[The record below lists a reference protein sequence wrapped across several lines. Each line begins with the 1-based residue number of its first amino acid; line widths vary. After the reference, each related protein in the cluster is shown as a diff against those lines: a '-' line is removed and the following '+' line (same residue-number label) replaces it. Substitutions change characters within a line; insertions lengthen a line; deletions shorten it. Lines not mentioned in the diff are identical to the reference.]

1 MVQVVEIGR
10 FGKDGLRRTER
21 ALPEPGPGQVRIR
34 MGAVSLNYR
43 DLMMLLGLYNPR
55 QPLPLIPCSDGAG
68 TVVAVGEGGGA
79 WRPGDRVMGAFAQ
92 DWLDG
97 EVDSRSGRHTLG
109 GPLDG
114 MLAEEVILS
123 ETGLVRSPD
132 SLSDAEAA
140 CLPCAGVTAWHAL
153 VAQGGIKSGDTV
165 LVIGTGG
172 VSLFALQIALA
183 HGARV
188 AVVSRSEEKL
198 ARARALGAF
207 AGIHSAA
214 TPDWGKAVPAL
225 TGGRGVDHVVEVG
238 GAGTLAQSIEAVRPG
253 GRIAIIGVLSGVSGQ
268 IDLRRVLMRSV
279 RLQGLFV
286 GSRRMLEDLSRAVDT
301 TGLKP
306 VIDRI
311 WPWQEAGAAFE
322 YLAGGQQFGK
332 VVLTW

>member
-1 MVQVVEIGR
+1 MVQVMEIAR
-10 FGKDGLRRTER
+10 FGKDGLRRSER
-21 ALPEPGPGQVRIR
+21 ALPAPGPGQVRIR

-68 TVVAVGEGGGA
+68 TVEAVGEGVTT

-97 EVDSRSGRHTLG
+97 EVDGRCGRRTLG

-114 MLAEEVILS
+114 MLSEAVILP
-123 ETGLVRSPD
+123 ETGLVRSPA

-172 VSLFALQIALA
+172 VSLFALQIACA

-188 AVVSRSEEKL
+188 IVVSRSEEKL
-198 ARARALGAF
+198 TRAQSLGAS
-207 AGIHSAA
+207 AGVCSAA
-214 TPDWGKAVPAL
+214 APDWGKAVQAL
-225 TGGRGVDHVVEVG
+225 TDGRGVDDVVEVG
-238 GAGTLAQSIEAVRPG
+238 GSGTLAQSIEAVRPG
-253 GRIAIIGVLSGVSGQ
+253 GRIAIIGVLSGVSSQ

-306 VIDRI
+306 VIDRT
-311 WPWQEAGAAFE
+311 WPWHEAGAAFD
-322 YLAGGQQFGK
+322 YLASGKQFGK

>member
-68 TVVAVGEGGGA
+68 TVVTVGEGVTA

-97 EVDSRSGRHTLG
+97 EVDSRSGRRTLG

-123 ETGLVRSPD
+123 ETGLVRTPD